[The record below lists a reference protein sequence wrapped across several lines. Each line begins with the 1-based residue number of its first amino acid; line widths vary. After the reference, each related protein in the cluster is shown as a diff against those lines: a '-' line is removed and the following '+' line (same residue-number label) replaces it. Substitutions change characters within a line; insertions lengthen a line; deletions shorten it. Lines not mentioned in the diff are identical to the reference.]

1 MPVGNWDWQH
11 CGEPW
16 SPLSALLHLCTSA
29 SFILLPAHLLLLT
42 FYPCG
47 CLCFHHIGG
56 WRRAVLVKEELLYI
70 DAPQGFLNS
79 SIGKESSGIQCR
91 KPRFNSW
98 VRKIRWKRDRLP
110 TPVFLG
116 FLCGSAGNES
126 ACTAGDLGSIHGLGG
141 PPREGKNYPLQYSGL
156 ENSIGLNRVGY
167 DWVTFSFTLMHPS
180 VWKPDYSKT
189 SLRSGSD

>member
-1 MPVGNWDWQH
+1 MFLL
-11 CGEPW
+11 E
-16 SPLSALLHLCTSA
+16 LSMSVSFLELETHFYFWFARIGCYLIWVLNRYMASLLSR
-29 SFILLPAHLLLLT
+29 I
-42 FYPCG
+42 
-47 CLCFHHIGG
+47 
-56 WRRAVLVKEELLYI
+56 
-70 DAPQGFLNS
+70 PQWLS
-79 SIGKESSGIQCR
+79 GKESSGIQCR

-156 ENSIGLNRVGY
+156 ENSIVRIVH
-167 DWVTFSFTLMHPS
+167 SS
-180 VWKPDYSKT
+180 SKSWT
-189 SLRSGSD
+189 